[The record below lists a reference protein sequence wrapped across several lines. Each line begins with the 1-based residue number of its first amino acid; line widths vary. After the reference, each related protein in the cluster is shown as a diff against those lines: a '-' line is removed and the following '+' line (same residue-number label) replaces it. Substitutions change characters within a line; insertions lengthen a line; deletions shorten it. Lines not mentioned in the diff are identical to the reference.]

1 MDLRVLP
8 LGLSQSRTIKNC
20 LLGALLSFSTPG
32 LSYQIK
38 TPPPDGKPTPEIQL
52 LQQMSRGISQISEQ
66 TRKALVF
73 VSISKT
79 VTMNQM
85 NPFDFFFG
93 PGLGNPNGR
102 QQEQKQKGLGSGFF
116 IDIDKGYI
124 ITNNHVIAEADTISV
139 KLANGMSYE
148 AKVLGKDPNTDVAVV
163 QIKDSNFKK
172 SGLSE
177 VYLANSEQ
185 SKIGELVLA
194 AGAPFGLE
202 ASFSLGVISA
212 TNRDNLQ
219 ITAIGSFIQTDAAI
233 NPGNSGGPL
242 LNVDGQ
248 VVGMNTAI
256 FSRTGASAGIGFAV
270 PSNIVREVSTQLI
283 AKGKVSRGYLGV
295 NLMQN
300 LDEDITAGLNLPEGT
315 SGALVGG
322 VRPDT
327 PAAKSGLEAGDV
339 IIAVD
344 NKAVEDNQS
353 LTTRIGL
360 MPPGTKIDLTV
371 LRDGKK
377 RNVSITLAQF
387 PDEES
392 LAQDGSQSSG
402 PSSSDSGIPG
412 LRLSSLSQINGGELK
427 RLKQLYKFSS
437 SSGVLIASI
446 DEDSLAY
453 ATGMR
458 VGDVIV
464 AANKRAITQ
473 TSDLVALYKK
483 SDRLILKIERQGSL
497 LFLPLRK

>member
-1 MDLRVLP
+1 MRRHCALK
-8 LGLSQSRTIKNC
+8 TI
-20 LLGALLSFSTPG
+20 LLGSMLWFSTNG
-32 LSYQIK
+32 YSYQVK
-38 TPPPDGKPTPEIQL
+38 APPADTKGTPEIQL

-93 PGLGNPNGR
+93 PGLGNPNGGR
-102 QQEQKQKGLGSGFF
+102 QQEQKQKGLGSGFI
-116 IDIDKGYI
+116 IDLDKGYI
-124 ITNNHVIAEADTISV
+124 ITNNHVISDADTISV
-139 KLANGMSYE
+139 KLSNGASYDG
-148 AKVLGKDPNTDVAVV
+148 KVLGKDQNTDVAVV
-163 QIKDSNFKK
+163 QIKDANFKR

-177 VYLANSEQ
+177 VYLADSDR

-202 ASFSLGVISA
+202 ASFSLGIISA
-212 TNRDNLQ
+212 TNRDNLA

-270 PSNIVREVSTQLI
+270 PSNIVREVATQLI
-283 AKGKVSRGYLGV
+283 TKGKVSRGYLGV

-300 LDEDITAGLNLPEGT
+300 LDEDITSGLNLPEGT

-322 VRPDT
+322 VRPNT
-327 PAAKSGLEAGDV
+327 PAAKAGLEAGDV
-339 IIAVD
+339 IVAID
-344 NKAVEDNQS
+344 NKPVDDNQT

-360 MPPGTKIDLTV
+360 MPPGTKVDMTV
-371 LRDGKK
+371 LREGKK
-377 RNVSITLAQF
+377 RNLIVTLAQF
-387 PDEES
+387 PDEEQ
-392 LAQDGSQSSG
+392 LAQDNG
-402 PSSSDSGIPG
+402 PDNTPGGNSGIPG
-412 LRLSSLSQINGGELK
+412 LRLQTLSQMNPNDLK
-427 RLKQLYKFSS
+427 RQKAAHKFTSN
-437 SSGVLIASI
+437 SGVLITAV

-458 VGDVIV
+458 AGDVIV
-464 AANKRAITQ
+464 AANKKNIAQI
-473 TSDLVALYKK
+473 SDLVSLYKK
-483 SDRLILKIERQGSL
+483 SDRLILKVERQGSL